1 MCRNGFCYT
10 VDLSGFLLCVCL
22 DACVDVFDQGGN
34 IQSVGAGPF
43 PDGLKLGGLIVYGDS
58 VSAGNNVEA
67 HISGEGNVFYL
78 DRVEAGKDII
88 ARLGAGDILY
98 GGDLNAGGRVSTLTG
113 NGTVSAGKDLED
125 DIKAD
130 EGRVVYYERHD
141 LIRDGKKSGSAASSG
156 KNAKADQIKVAKPGG
171 KMK

>member
-1 MCRNGFCYT
+1 MARPPKDLTLFCR
-10 VDLSGFLLCVCL
+10 VCL
-22 DACVDVFDQGGN
+22 DACVDVFNQGGN